1 MFPNASVTCSKK
13 DEKKNRLKKM
23 LCAQYN
29 GVATFAIL
37 KDGILKRLT

>member
-1 MFPNASVTCSKK
+1 MFPHASVTCSKK
-13 DEKKNRLKKM
+13 DKKKKSSEKM

-29 GVATFAIL
+29 GVATFAIM